1 MNIAHIQGI
10 FSPEHGGPAQSL
22 TNYCRG
28 QVAAGHRV
36 SVWTLEGFPHTSA
49 AIRLESPIEMHV
61 CRVNQPV
68 RLGCSTE
75 MCRQLRAAD
84 VPDVYHLH
92 GAWLRAMHYG
102 AVEAVRR
109 KRPYVVELMGMYEPW
124 ALGQK
129 WLQKRLARWWF
140 QDRILR
146 GAACLHVNSNQ
157 EAGYL
162 RELGFKTPVAVIPVG
177 ADVEK
182 IERLKAETLKLEPG
196 PVRLENKK
204 EFQPGSAS
212 ASGASFGAPPKDS
225 AATPSPISSS
235 QVVSVSEFQLSAFN
249 NASISQLPSPL
260 GLDGRPFVL
269 FLSRLHP
276 KKGLDLLIRCW
287 AKNRKSDDWMLVIAG
302 TGTPDYVNQCREL
315 AEQLGIA
322 NQCLWLGHVDELQK
336 SWLFTYAHCYAL
348 PTSSENFGNTVAEA
362 LAHGTPVITTRHTP
376 WTDLPKHRCGWL
388 VDNTETELC
397 GALDEAMRL
406 SVATRQAM
414 GGNGI
419 ALVRGKYSLEL
430 VCKNILAVYEW
441 VLGGGPKPD
450 CVQTKS

>member
-1 MNIAHIQGI
+1 MSDAGRQNFSVSAFSISAFSFMHIAHIQGI

-28 QVAAGHRV
+28 QVAAGHRL

-124 ALGQK
+124 ALRQK
-129 WLQKRLARWWF
+129 ALQKRLVRWWF

-157 EAGYL
+157 EADYL
-162 RELGFKTPVAVIPVG
+162 RQMGFKAPIAVIPVG
-177 ADVEK
+177 VDLGKVEK
-182 IERLKAETLKLEPG
+182 LKTETLKLNGE
-196 PVRLENKK
+196 VQN
-204 EFQPGSAS
+204 
-212 ASGASFGAPPKDS
+212 
-225 AATPSPISSS
+225 
-235 QVVSVSEFQLSAFN
+235 SEIYPTVN
-249 NASISQLPSPL
+249 
-260 GLDGRPFVL
+260 GRPFIL

-302 TGTPDYVNQCREL
+302 TGTPEYVNQCREL

-336 SWLFTYAHCYAL
+336 SWLFTHAHCYAL

-441 VLGGGPKPD
+441 VLSGGPKPE
-450 CVQTKS
+450 CVQSKS